1 MAELRT
7 LARPYAKAAFKAA
20 QEHEQL
26 AEWSQVLTIA
36 GQVTANKSIRQLLAN
51 PGLEEQKK
59 AELVLEVAEE
69 GVTEQVRNFF
79 MVLAE
84 NRRLTLL
91 PEISA
96 LFNMYRADLERTVD
110 IEVTAA
116 FELTD
121 EQQQKLAQALSTK
134 LERKVSL
141 AASLDKSLIGGAVIR
156 TGDLV
161 IDASVRGKLTKLA
174 DALGS

>member
-7 LARPYAKAAFKAA
+7 LARPYAKAAFSAA

-26 AEWSQVLTIA
+26 AEWSKLLTIA
-36 GQVTANKSIRQLLAN
+36 GQVTANKDIRQLLAN

-59 AELVLEVAEE
+59 AELILEVAED
-69 GVTEQVRNFF
+69 GVTDQVRNFF
-79 MVLAE
+79 AVLAE

-91 PEISA
+91 PEIAA
-96 LFNMYRADLERTVD
+96 LTYRADLERTVD

-121 EQQQKLAQALSTK
+121 EQQQKLAQALSKK
-134 LERKVSL
+134 LERQVSL
-141 AASLDKSLIGGAVIR
+141 AASLDKSLIGGVIIR

>member
-59 AELVLEVAEE
+59 AELILEVAEE
-69 GVTEQVRNFF
+69 GVTE
-79 MVLAE
+79 LA
-84 NRRLTLL
+84 
-91 PEISA
+91 
-96 LFNMYRADLERTVD
+96 
-110 IEVTAA
+110 
-116 FELTD
+116 
-121 EQQQKLAQALSTK
+121 
-134 LERKVSL
+134 
-141 AASLDKSLIGGAVIR
+141 G
-156 TGDLV
+156 
-161 IDASVRGKLTKLA
+161 
-174 DALGS
+174 